1 MFFSFSTASNCK
13 RTAKIDSLFLFANL
27 CLKLL
32 KKRFAMPKYKFSYKN
47 PLSHFLHVETVFNN
61 LNGPVTL
68 HLPLWRPG
76 RYEIQNFPKRIRGFK
91 VTDNKGKQLP
101 FKKTAKGTWTVDLQ
115 ESSSLNV
122 QYEYFAGLMDGG
134 NTWLDDEQL
143 YINPVNCCIYE
154 PSLMNERIELEF
166 DLPSDYTL
174 ASGLKPNGK
183 HKLLAKSY
191 YQLVDSP
198 IFASNKL
205 RTVNYSIEG
214 YEFYIHIQGDVPQ
227 SDQQVIDDFAPF
239 TKKQTE
245 VMGGFPCK
253 HYHFLIQSLPY
264 KAYHGVEHWNST
276 VICLGPSEDLSK
288 RELYKEL
295 LGVSSHELFH
305 TWNVIRMR
313 PKEMTPYNFQG
324 ENYHKTGFIT
334 EGLTTYYGDLFL
346 IRSGVFSLEEYLGEV
361 NKLLKRHYE
370 NEGRKNY
377 SVAESSFDLWL
388 DGYETGIPGRKV
400 SIYNEGALAAM
411 ILDLSIRLKFNNEKS
426 LDDVVKALWTLRGE
440 NLSGY
445 TYQDYQQVAEE
456 VYEGSLDS
464 YFEKIISGTTPYE
477 NYLKELF
484 EEFGLDFKLSS
495 AQKPEERHYGL
506 RLIDGKVVII
516 APDSP
521 AEAALSLGDQILKVD
536 GEDLKNEF
544 PNSENIE
551 LEIMRMGRKKSVR
564 LESGKSEYFQV
575 YQVQLGHGPNEL
587 LKRWLELK

>member
-1 MFFSFSTASNCK
+1 
-13 RTAKIDSLFLFANL
+13 
-27 CLKLL
+27 
-32 KKRFAMPKYKFSYKN
+32 MPKYKFSYKN

-91 VTDNKGKQLP
+91 ATDHKGKQLP

-143 YINPVNCCIYE
+143 YINPVNCCMYE
-154 PSLMNERIELEF
+154 PSLMNEGIELEF

-183 HKLLAKSY
+183 HQLLTKSY

-214 YEFYIHIQGDVPQ
+214 HEFYIHIQGDVPQ
-227 SDQQVIDDFAPF
+227 SDQQLIDDFAPF
-239 TKKQTE
+239 TKKQIE

-324 ENYHKTGFIT
+324 ENYHETGFIT

-388 DGYETGIPGRKV
+388 DGYEAGIPGRKV

-484 EEFGLDFKLSS
+484 EEFGLDFKLTS
-495 AQKPEERHYGL
+495 AQKPEERHYGF
-506 RLIDGKVVII
+506 RLIDGKVAII

-521 AEAALSLGDQILKVD
+521 AEVALSLGDQILKVN

-544 PNSENIE
+544 PGSESIE
-551 LEIMRMGRKKSVR
+551 LEIMRMGRKKSAR
-564 LESGKSEYFQV
+564 LESGESEYFQV

>member
-1 MFFSFSTASNCK
+1 
-13 RTAKIDSLFLFANL
+13 
-27 CLKLL
+27 
-32 KKRFAMPKYKFSYKN
+32 
-47 PLSHFLHVETVFNN
+47 
-61 LNGPVTL
+61 
-68 HLPLWRPG
+68 
-76 RYEIQNFPKRIRGFK
+76 
-91 VTDNKGKQLP
+91 
-101 FKKTAKGTWTVDLQ
+101 
-115 ESSSLNV
+115 
-122 QYEYFAGLMDGG
+122 MDGG